1 MDNYFINSPQVFFF
15 LTYYWENFLQIERI
29 EQLSFSHLIIN

>member
-15 LTYYWENFLQIERI
+15 LTYYWENFLEIQRNETNNY
-29 EQLSFSHLIIN
+29 LSVI